1 MLQVPWSVYSRVNI
15 GDAQEAII
23 RTPMV
28 CTPVQGY
35 ENLGRNMAELKRFIE
50 QATVVFKYYEDTLI
64 KEDKS
69 GDKAANGR

>member
-1 MLQVPWSVYSRVNI
+1 
-15 GDAQEAII
+15 
-23 RTPMV
+23 MV